1 MNGKYDILIKGA
13 SIIDGAGNPP
23 FKGDV
28 GIIDGKIAAV
38 LRPEEPAA
46 AEQVLDASGLV
57 VSPGF
62 IDTHTHDDLYLI
74 VDPQCSQKLLQGV
87 TTVVIGNCGLS
98 MAPVSDA
105 HADDLRAAMV
115 VVGGQTLGDEFW
127 SLRSFGQFLEKL
139 DAAKPGINVVPQV
152 GHLTIRI
159 AVMGFENRAPSETE
173 MAEMK
178 SLTVDA
184 MKSGVFA
191 LSSGLIY
198 VPGVYADTEEIIELA
213 RVTAEYGGIY
223 TTHMRSEG
231 DLETEAI
238 QETLR
243 IAREA
248 NIAVHIAHHKV
259 AGRKNFGNSR
269 TTLRTFSDARTEGLT
284 VTWDQYPYNAGST
297 LLPAALPPHIQ
308 AQDQFVTK
316 LKDPVVRQQ
325 IKDEILSGGDGTWE
339 NLIVG
344 AGFEKVVISA
354 SPHHPDFLGKSI
366 TDIAQLTGK
375 DPFDVY
381 FDLAVEEKRE
391 AMIIIFMM
399 DDDDVER
406 ILKHPGTMIGS
417 DGVPGLSKTSQ
428 IHPRMTGTFPRVLGR
443 YAREKGIITLE
454 DAVRKMTSL
463 SAQTFG
469 LYHKGIL
476 RPGMDADLVVFNP
489 DTIID
494 RSTFEDP
501 MQSPEGIRWVIVNG
515 QIAAE
520 DGKITG
526 ATSGKVLRRHKM

>member
-1 MNGKYDILIKGA
+1 MPEKYDILIKGA
-13 SIIDGAGNPP
+13 SIIDGAGNHP
-23 FKGDV
+23 FNGDV
-28 GIIDGKIAAV
+28 GITDGKIVAI
-38 LRPEEPAA
+38 LHPEEPAA
-46 AEQVLDASGLV
+46 AKQVLDASGLV

-98 MAPVSDA
+98 MAPVSDT
-105 HADDLRAAMV
+105 HADDFKAAV
-115 VVGGQTLGDEFW
+115 PRGSFLGDNFW
-127 SLRSFGQFLEKL
+127 SLRTFGQFLEKL

-152 GHLTIRI
+152 GHGTIRI
-159 AVMGFENRAPSETE
+159 AVMGFENRPPSETE

-178 SLTVDA
+178 RLTADA
-184 MKSGVFA
+184 MKSGAFA
-191 LSSGLIY
+191 LSTGLIY
-198 VPGVYADTEEIIELA
+198 VPGIYAETEEIIELA
-213 RVTAEYGGIY
+213 RVAAEYGGIY

-231 DLETEAI
+231 DQEMAAI

-269 TTLRTFSDARTEGLT
+269 TTLKTFSDARTEGLT
-284 VTWDQYPYNAGST
+284 VTWDQYPYKAGST
-297 LLPAALPPHIQ
+297 YLPAALPPHIQ
-308 AQDQFVTK
+308 AQDQYATK
-316 LKDPVVRQQ
+316 LKDPVMRQQ
-325 IKDEILSGGDGTWE
+325 IRDEILSGGDGTWE
-339 NLIVG
+339 NLIAG
-344 AGFEKVVISA
+344 AGFENVVISA

-366 TDIAQLTGK
+366 TDIAQMAGK

-381 FDLAVEEKRE
+381 FDLAIEEKRE
-391 AMIIIFMM
+391 ALIIIFMM

-417 DGVPGLSKTSQ
+417 DGVPSLSKTTQ
-428 IHPRMTGTFPRVLGR
+428 IHPRMTGTFPRVLGL
-443 YAREKGIITLE
+443 YARQKGTITLE

-469 LYHKGIL
+469 LYNKGIL
-476 RPGMDADLVVFNP
+476 RPGMDADLVVFDP

-501 MQSPEGIRWVIVNG
+501 MQSPEGIRWVMVNG

-526 ATSGKVLRRHKM
+526 ATSGKVLRRNKI